1 MEKQKFSFMSVDGNT
16 AAAIGSYKFTEVAAI
31 YPITP
36 SSPMAEHVDEYAVA
50 GWKNVFGDT
59 VKVVEMQ
66 SEAGASGAVHGALQG
81 GSLATTYTASQG
93 LLLMIPNI
101 YKWVGEE
108 LPAVLHVAARSL
120 AGRSLSIFGDHGDI
134 YAVRQTGAAMICSH
148 SVQEVADLAPLAH
161 LVAIK
166 ASTPVIHFFD
176 GFRTSHE
183 IQNVEFIND
192 DFWKSLLDEDAV
204 ADFKKRALNPHG
216 HAVTR
221 GGAENDDITFQG
233 REAQNIHEA
242 KIIDVACEYFQ
253 KVSEATGRPYAPF
266 VYYGDPEA
274 TRVIIAMGS
283 VTETAIEVVDDLMKK
298 GQKVGLIKVHL
309 YRPFSVKH
317 LLASIPASVKKIAV
331 LDRTK
336 EPGSDGEPLYLDVV
350 AALKQGGRNDI
361 MVLGGRYGISSKDTQ
376 PKDIKSV
383 FDFLNAEKTW
393 TGFTVGID
401 DDVTH
406 LSIQIDNTYKVPHT
420 YTSCLFYGL
429 GSDGTVSANKSS
441 IKIIGDETHQYAQ
454 AYFAYDSRKAGGVT
468 RSHLRFGKQPIHS
481 TYYVENA
488 DFVSCS
494 LDAYIFKFDMVKPLK
509 DGGTFLLNTDMND
522 EQLINAM
529 PNRMKKQLAEKH
541 AKFYVIDA
549 NKIAMSIGM
558 GRHTNTIL
566 QASFF
571 YLNQQIMPYD
581 QASTWMKKFAAK
593 SYAKKGQDI
602 VDMNYKAI
610 DQGTQGLREIK
621 VDPAWADL
629 KVNTT
634 VKLTGDDYWD
644 TYVAVIGNL
653 DGYDLPVSKFREW
666 ELEDGTMR
674 NNVTYSE
681 KRSIA
686 DRVPVWNK
694 DNCIQCNQCAFVC
707 PHATIRPFLLSDED
721 IKKLPASEQAD
732 VIPALGGPA
741 VKDLKFR
748 IQVSPMNCVGCGLCV
763 NQCPGKMVAKK
774 DEKGNVIKDAN
785 GKPVMEQHKALSLA
799 EAKSQFVHETAA
811 EILYKQIEPK
821 TGLYPAGTVKEVA
834 FHRPYQEISGACAG
848 CGETPYYRL
857 TSQLFGQNMLVA
869 NATGCSS
876 IYNGSTPL
884 TPFVTDK
891 DGNGIAWAN
900 SLFEDNAE
908 YGYGMR
914 IATDFKLQKIVD
926 IINANLDK
934 VEPELKDVLNEY
946 VANIKDKDH
955 IRALLPKMLHYIE
968 VSNDAGIKALLPMK
982 NDLLDKSVWIIGGD
996 GWAYDIGFGGLD
1008 HVIATDDDVNILV
1021 LDTEVYSNTGGQASK
1036 SSQTGQIAKFAAS
1049 GKKTAKK
1056 NLALIAMAY
1065 DHVYVAQIALGSNPQ
1080 QAIKALTEAE
1090 SYHGPSLVICYAPC
1104 QEHGIKGGLA
1114 NAMLQE
1120 KMAVDSGYFLTFT
1133 YDPRLKEQG
1142 KTPLTMY
1149 GKPDFTKFRDF
1160 VMTQTRYNLLSKVNP
1175 DHAEELLTKSEK
1187 YAEERYHDIL
1197 RFGGLEK

>member
-1 MEKQKFSFMSVDGNT
+1 MEKEKFTMKSVDGNT
-16 AAAIGSYKFTEVAAI
+16 AAALGSYKFSEVAAI

-50 GWKNVFGDT
+50 GMKNVWGDP

-81 GSLATTYTASQG
+81 GSLAVTYTASQG

-108 LPAVLHVAARSL
+108 LPAVLHCAARSL
-120 AGRSLSIFGDHGDI
+120 AARSLSIFGDHGDV
-134 YAVRQTGAAMICSH
+134 YACRQTGAAMICSH
-148 SVQEVADLAPLAH
+148 SVQEIADLAPLAH
-161 LVAIK
+161 LIAIK

-183 IQNVEFIND
+183 IQNVEFVND
-192 DFWKSLLDEDAV
+192 DWWKAQLDEVAV
-204 ADFKKRALNPHG
+204 DNFKKRALNPHG

-233 REAQNIHEA
+233 REAQNLHEDA
-242 KIIDVACEYFQ
+242 IVDVACEYF
-253 KVSEATGRPYAPF
+253 KKISEATGRPYAPF
-266 VYYGDPEA
+266 TYYGDPNAE
-274 TRVIIAMGS
+274 RVIIAMGS

-298 GQKVGLIKVHL
+298 GEKVGLIKVHL

-317 LLASIPASVKKIAV
+317 LLATIPASVKKIAV

-350 AALKQGGRNDI
+350 AALKQGNRNDI
-361 MVLGGRYGISSKDTQ
+361 MVLGGRYGISSKDTA
-376 PKDIKSV
+376 PKHVKSV
-383 FDFLNAEKTW
+383 YDFLNAQKTW
-393 TGFTVGID
+393 TGFTVGIE

-406 LSIQIDNTYKVPHT
+406 LSIQIDESYKVPHD
-420 YTSCLFYGL
+420 YASCLFYGL

-468 RSHLRFGKQPIHS
+468 RSHLRFGHSPIHS

-494 LDAYIFKFDMVKPLK
+494 LDSYIFKFDMVSSLK
-509 DGGTFLLNTDMND
+509 DGGTFLLNTDMD
-522 EQLINAM
+522 DATLIKSM
-529 PNRMKKQLAEKH
+529 PNRMKKGLADKH

-549 NKIAMSIGM
+549 NKIALATGM

-581 QASTWMKKFAAK
+581 QAATWMKKFAEK
-593 SYAKKGQDI
+593 TYAKKGQDI
-602 VDMNYKAI
+602 VENNYKAI
-610 DQGTQGLREIK
+610 DQGTQGLRQVA
-621 VDPAWADL
+621 VDASWSSLPVAKNNAM
-629 KVNTT
+629 
-634 VKLTGDDYWD
+634 TGDEYWD
-644 TYVAVIGNL
+644 EYVSIINDLG
-653 DGYDLPVSKFREW
+653 GYDLPVSTFRKW

-674 NNVTYSE
+674 NNITFQE
-681 KRSIA
+681 ERAIA
-686 DRVPVWNK
+686 DRVPSWNK

-707 PHATIRPFLLSDED
+707 PHATIRPFLLTDED
-721 IKKLPASEQAD
+721 IAKLPEDERAA
-732 VIPALGGPA
+732 VLPAMGGA
-741 VKDLKFR
+741 NVKDLKFR

-763 NQCPGKMVAKK
+763 NICPGKPQ
-774 DEKGNVIKDAN
+774 KDADGKLVMDPKT
-785 GKPVMEQHKALSLA
+785 GKPLVVKALKLE
-799 EAKSQFVHETAA
+799 EAKSQFKHEAA
-811 EILYKQIEPK
+811 AKVLYKEIEPK
-821 TGLYPAGTVKEVA
+821 TGYYPAGTVKEVA
-834 FHRPYQEISGACAG
+834 FHMPYQEISGACAG

-857 TSQLFGQNMLVA
+857 ATQLFGKDMLIA

-891 DGNGIAWAN
+891 NGEGVAWAN

-914 IATDFKLQKIVD
+914 IATDAKLSRICR
-926 IINANLDK
+926 IITENIDK
-934 VEPELKDVLNEY
+934 VEPELKDVLNDY
-946 VANIKDKDH
+946 LANIKNKAH
-955 IRALLPKMLHYIE
+955 VREILPKMIHLLE
-968 VSNDAGIKALLPMK
+968 ASSNTDIKALLAMK
-982 NDLLDKSVWIIGGD
+982 ADLLDKSIWIVGGD
-996 GWAYDIGFGGLD
+996 GWSYDIGYGGLD
-1008 HVIATDDDVNILV
+1008 HVLASEDDVNVLV

-1056 NLALIAMAY
+1056 NMALMAMAY
-1065 DHVYVAQIALGSNPQ
+1065 DHVYVASISLGANPAL
-1080 QAIKALTEAE
+1080 AIKALSDAE
-1090 SYHGPSLVICYAPC
+1090 SYNGPSLVLCYAPC
-1104 QEHGIKGGLA
+1104 VNHGIKGGLA
-1114 NAMLQE
+1114 NAIGQE
-1120 KMAVDSGYFLTFT
+1120 KLAVESGYFLTFT
-1133 YDPRLKEQG
+1133 YDPRLKANGQN
-1142 KTPLTMY
+1142 PLNMIS
-1149 GKPDFTKFRDF
+1149 KPDFTKFRDF
-1160 VMTQTRYNLLSKVNP
+1160 VMTQSRYSELSRVNP
-1175 DHAEELLTKSEK
+1175 DHAEELLNKSAQ
-1187 YAEERYHDIL
+1187 YAEDRYHDIL
-1197 RFGGLEK
+1197 RYAGLEK